1 MVKSGESWRFD
12 AIRGLKN
19 IVVVVVGLCL
29 ETNVDLIS
37 MRLVE
42 SVLGYVIQYGKPTL
56 NREGMTTDELGA
68 AFTGRLGASQ

>member
-29 ETNVDLIS
+29 ETNVDLILCGWLRVS
-37 MRLVE
+37 SAM
-42 SVLGYVIQYGKPTL
+42 
-56 NREGMTTDELGA
+56 
-68 AFTGRLGASQ
+68 